1 MWNPFKKKVKNL
13 GREIQKMERKD
24 LMEATVG
31 IAVLVMYADGNASD
45 VERDKVRKVLDNT
58 PTLANFGA
66 EVQATFQRFDAIF
79 KDVGFIAGRQQVLR
93 ELGDVKG
100 DQFEMEDVL
109 VTGVTIA
116 LADGSIDEKEMDILQ
131 RVAQGFG
138 LRLENFLS

>member
-58 PTLANFGA
+58 PTLTNFGA
-66 EVQATFQRFDAIF
+66 EVQATFQRFDSIF
-79 KDVGFIAGRQQVLR
+79 KEVGYIAGRQQVLR
-93 ELGDVKG
+93 EIGDVKG

-116 LADGSIDEKEMDILQ
+116 LADGEIDEKEMDILQ

>member
-13 GREIQKMERKD
+13 AREVQKMERKD

-58 PTLANFGA
+58 PVLNNFGA
-66 EVQATFQRFDAIF
+66 EVQATFQRFDALF
-79 KDVGFIAGRQQVLR
+79 KEVGFLAGRTQVLR
-93 ELGDVKG
+93 EIADVKG
-100 DQFEMEDVL
+100 DEREMEDVL

-116 LADGSIDEKEMDILQ
+116 LADGNIDEKEMDVLT

-138 LRLENFLS
+138 MRLENYLS